1 MARKTRKDEINA
13 QGLTNGWHADMLQFA
28 AEVQGETMAQ
38 AFKRKLERDKPVA
51 FSVPA
56 ECTMV
61 TRDWIYYR
69 FKDGSEDRFFNQSG
83 KV

>member
-1 MARKTRKDEINA
+1 MTKSTRKDEINS
-13 QGLTNGWHADMLQFA
+13 QGLAKGWHADMLEHA
-28 AEVQGETMAQ
+28 AKYQGETMAQ
-38 AFKRKLERDKPVA
+38 AFNRKIECDKPIA

-56 ECTMV
+56 ECIQV

-69 FKDGSEDRFFNQSG
+69 FKDGSEARFFNQSG